1 MDGYTTRFRALKTTE
16 GNFHAAFTAANAA
29 TRRHIQTLS
38 ALCPGDRT
46 VAEFVRAFSSRRT
59 SLWEAWRR
67 GLPPHL
73 RTIVMTVR
81 QEHHGPWLEG
91 SPPSSFRAFVDE
103 YRRFD
108 KFVRGE
114 LGEVVAHA
122 SEREDVRRCGDKIV
136 RSLDS
141 LAEAWERFEA
151 SPAGSA

>member
-29 TRRHIQTLS
+29 TRRHVQTLS
-38 ALCPGDRT
+38 GLCPGDRT
-46 VAEFVRAFSSRRT
+46 VAEFVRVFTARRT
-59 SLWEAWRR
+59 SLWEAWKR

-73 RTIVMTVR
+73 RPIVMAVR
-81 QEHHGPWLEG
+81 REHHGPWLEG
-91 SPPSSFRAFVDE
+91 SPPSSFRAFAED

-108 KFVRGE
+108 NFVREE
-114 LGEVVAHA
+114 LAEVVGHA
-122 SEREDVRRCGDKIV
+122 GERDEVRRCGDRIV

-151 SPAGSA
+151 FPAGST